1 MRNKEIKTAITFYI
15 SLFTLLVI
23 SCNHEKSTSK
33 IENAKAVVSTQ
44 KDYLNLIISFDTL
57 ASATVKKMVYVED
70 SLLYQQA
77 NREENPFYHYF
88 KGRRYSIEKKRDSAL
103 IEFNKMKGEKVA
115 DPIELLKKYHQLDL
129 ALGNGSMVESVL
141 VKRIFSLIE
150 NGERV
155 KSKLTYRFYDLLAR
169 AYYQNHNEEKSLLYA
184 ALYFKNHPF
193 NSHAI
198 VKQRYFD
205 ISFLLAS
212 RLGDFKKMAYY
223 NAQARTLAKKLGD
236 SLAIART
243 YDNESQIYSAQM
255 QYNKALAS
263 SRIYFNYLK
272 KTNDLNDIAYNNLA
286 TSFILNKQA
295 DSAIFYYKSGMALEH
310 KDLSGKQKKIYY
322 LGLVEAYKM
331 KGDFA
336 KAFAALDS
344 AHSIELR
351 NNKAIE
357 TVKVAEMHEKYETE
371 KKDQNILQL
380 KSRNKLNETIIKQQR
395 WSMFL
400 IVIIFIVMVAL
411 FYIVYRQQRLRE
423 KNTLLKSE
431 NQRLTM
437 EQKLLQVQLNPHFIF
452 NAISNLQGLVATGD
466 TTESVRYL
474 QSFSGLL
481 RGILEQNR
489 KDFIE
494 IKEEITSLN
503 NYIQLQQMRYADVF
517 NYEISVGDDLD
528 LDEILIPPMLIQPFV
543 ENTIEH
549 GFRNITYK
557 GLLKIS
563 FKIDGEYL
571 VITIDDNGCGL
582 TKKADDKQK
591 KQSLAQIILKERF
604 DLLFTS
610 RKQKAHFKVADKVG
624 ADAKGV
630 LVEIIMPI
638 INN

>member
-1 MRNKEIKTAITFYI
+1 MINKTIKSAIIF
-15 SLFTLLVI
+15 SVCLFTLFI
-23 SCNHEKSTSK
+23 NSCNNKENNSKTDKSVVVFSK
-33 IENAKAVVSTQ
+33 Q
-44 KDYLNLIISFDTL
+44 KDYLKLIISFDTL
-57 ASATVKKMVYVED
+57 PSATVKKMVYLED
-70 SLLYQQA
+70 SLLTLQA
-77 NREENPFYHYF
+77 NREENPYYHYF
-88 KGRRYSIEKKRDSAL
+88 KGRRFGIDKKRDSAL
-103 IEFNKMKGEKVA
+103 IEFDKMKGEKVT
-115 DPIELLKKYHQLDL
+115 DDVELLKRYHQLDL
-129 ALGNGSMVESVL
+129 ALGNGSMVESVA
-141 VKRIFSLIE
+141 VKRIFSLIGD
-150 NGERV
+150 GERV

-169 AYYQNHNEEKSLLYA
+169 AYYQNYNAEKSFWYA
-184 ALYFKNHPF
+184 AQYFKNHPF
-193 NSHAI
+193 NSHPI
-198 VKQRYFD
+198 IKQRYFD

-223 NAQARTLAKKLGD
+223 NHQARILAKKLDD

-255 QYNKALAS
+255 QHNKALAS
-263 SRIYFNYLK
+263 SKVYFNYLK
-272 KTNDLNDIAYNNLA
+272 KTNNLNDIAYNNLA
-286 TSFILNKQA
+286 TAFNLNKQP
-295 DSAIFYYKSGMALEH
+295 DSAIFYYKAGIALEH

-322 LGLVEAYKM
+322 LGLVDAYKM
-331 KGDFA
+331 KGDFV

-344 AHSIELR
+344 AHIIELR

-357 TVKVAEMHEKYETE
+357 AVKVAEMHEKYETE
-371 KKDQNILQL
+371 KKDQNIYQL
-380 KSRNKLNETIIKQQR
+380 KSRNQLNETIIKQQR

-400 IVIIFIVMVAL
+400 IVIIFIAAVAL

-431 NQRLTM
+431 NQRLNM
-437 EQKLLQVQLNPHFIF
+437 EQKLLQVQLNPHFIY
-452 NAISNLQGLVATGD
+452 NAISNLQGLVASGD

-481 RGILEQNR
+481 RGVLEQNR

-503 NYIQLQQMRYADVF
+503 NYIQLQQMRYAGIFD
-517 NYEISVGDDLD
+517 YEITIDNELD
-528 LDEILIPPMLIQPFV
+528 IDEILIPPMLIQPFI

-563 FKIDGEYL
+563 FKVNGEFL
-571 VITIDDNGCGL
+571 VINIDDNGSGL

-604 DLLFTS
+604 DLLFTTHG
-610 RKQKAHFKVADKVG
+610 QKAHFKVTDKVG
-624 ADAKGV
+624 ADATGV
-630 LVEIIMPI
+630 LVEIIMPV